1 MKLAFAIATVTTLHR
16 AAVTRADCDFGSNY
30 TKYYNATTTCSFDV
44 GIGRITLS
52 SESKTMSSGDKNVTS
67 DKQRRNLAF
76 WKVGDKDSTVQCYPN
91 ITFDVVSTAYPNGSV
106 FVEASGDFNIDLAS
120 AKNATVPDGAPL
132 SHPGLYYLQGGR
144 FDFWSEEDG
153 TWNIIKAEGD
163 IVTVDLCEVLG
174 GGAAAPAPT
183 PTPPTTTPAPS
194 SGQMVAVTTIIPCI
208 AAAMLN
214 YFMFI

>member
-1 MKLAFAIATVTTLHR
+1 
-16 AAVTRADCDFGSNY
+16 
-30 TKYYNATTTCSFDV
+30 
-44 GIGRITLS
+44 
-52 SESKTMSSGDKNVTS
+52 MSSGDKNVTI

-163 IVTVDLCEVLG
+163 IVTDLCEVLG